1 VSGPAEPEAPPGQ
14 TPVQT
19 PPEQTPVVSVITPVW
34 NAAATLSEA
43 VASVQA
49 QTEPAWEMILI
60 DDGSTDGSRALA
72 ERLAAEEPRLRV
84 IGFPV
89 NRGAA
94 AARNAG
100 IRAAR
105 GRFIAFLDADDR
117 WYPEKLKL
125 QLVFM
130 VREGVPFVF
139 ASYRRIDPAGR
150 PLGIVRAPARVSFQD
165 ALGGNA
171 IGCLTAVYDARFFG
185 QVAMPDLRRR
195 QDYGLWLELLRR
207 TPHAAGLP
215 EVLADYRVQP
225 GSLSANKLKAARATW
240 TVLREVA
247 GLPRARASWYFLRY
261 AQGALRKRL
270 G

>member
-1 VSGPAEPEAPPGQ
+1 MSGPGTSAPPDQ
-14 TPVQT
+14 API
-19 PPEQTPVVSVITPVW
+19 VSVITPVW
-34 NAAATLSEA
+34 NAAATLAEA

-60 DDGSTDGSRALA
+60 DDGSTDGSRGLA
-72 ERLAAEEPRLRV
+72 EGLAAEDPRLRV
-84 IGFPV
+84 IGFAA

-105 GRFIAFLDADDR
+105 GRFVAFLDADDR
-117 WYPEKLKL
+117 WYPEKLAL
-125 QLVFM
+125 QLGFM
-130 VREGVPFVF
+130 AREGVPFVF

-150 PLGIVRAPARVSFQD
+150 PLGLVRAPARVSYRD

-171 IGCLTAVYDARFFG
+171 IGCLTAVYDADFFG
-185 QVAMPDLRRR
+185 PVAMPDLRRR
-195 QDYGLWLELLRR
+195 QDYGLWLELLKR
-207 TPHAAGLP
+207 TPYACGLP

-225 GSLSANKLKAARATW
+225 GSLSSNKLVAARATW

-247 GLPRARASWYFLRY
+247 GLSRLRASWYFLRY
-261 AQGALRKRL
+261 AGGALRKRL